1 MSYHGPAI
9 AVFKTMATGRYSAS
23 DRSWSFGM
31 SDHDAL
37 ARQLRDLPDVQ
48 LDALPTYVTKT
59 FLKNSKAP
67 PIERRKSINNS
78 GTEGEEPLIEPSLW
92 DSLMP
97 FQRDGVR
104 YGLERNGNL
113 LLADDMGLGKTLQSL
128 AIASAYSAKWPL
140 LVVCPSSMRFSW
152 KSSVIRWLP
161 SVPEEEVRVVTTG
174 ADDVE
179 DYRVVIISYDLVS
192 KKEFDL
198 KQCQFRVAIIDE
210 SHTLKNYKSQRC
222 KSVTAVLGEAC
233 QHAVLLS
240 GTPALS
246 RPIELYTQICLIDD
260 KLFPFVT
267 DFGMRYC
274 DGRKVNYGGP
284 KDHYDFSGSSNM
296 HELKLLME
304 EKFMLRRLKSDVL
317 SQLPSKQRQMV
328 ILDPNLVKSRVTK
341 QMKSQQ
347 KEMSK
352 VKGGEQRGLLL
363 EWFHSTADAK
373 KVAVKEYLKD
383 MIESGTKF
391 LCFAHHQTM
400 LGMIETLLQEKKVG
414 YIKIDGHTGSEKRKE
429 LCDQFQTSDA
439 KRVALLSITAAS
451 TGLTLT
457 SAQLVLFAELFW
469 NPGILTQAEDRAH
482 RIGQTDSV
490 IVRYLVATGTA
501 DDHLWTL
508 ISQKLDVLNK
518 AGLSKDNFMDKDSGE
533 NIKQVTGGKGKI
545 TSHFTPSPA
554 ATSKTGK
561 AHSTKVVEAKASKE
575 CLRVS
580 STVNLE
586 RELEGISWE
595 DSDFDEESLAQVERG
610 VEKTLDS
617 VQAGTEK
624 STGGGSPV
632 TEPGADSTFDTFDDH
647 ELALLDGCDEEQPSS
662 KKPRI

>member
-1 MSYHGPAI
+1 MNYHAPAI
-9 AVFKTMATGRYSAS
+9 AVFKTMTTGKYNAS
-23 DRSWSFGM
+23 DRSWSFNIK
-31 SDHDAL
+31 DHDAL
-37 ARQLRDLPDVQ
+37 ARKLRDMPEIQ
-48 LDALPTYVTKT
+48 LDALPNYVTKT
-59 FLKNSKAP
+59 FLKAMAAAAGP
-67 PIERRKSINNS
+67 VERRASINN
-78 GTEGEEPLIEPSLW
+78 GEPGEEPMVEPGLW

-97 FQRDGVR
+97 FQKEGVR
-104 YGLERNGNL
+104 YGLARGGNI

-128 AIASAYSAKWPL
+128 AIASAYSRKWPL

-152 KSSVIRWLP
+152 KSAVIRWLP
-161 SVPEEEVRVVTTG
+161 SVPEEDIQVVTSG
-174 ADDVE
+174 ADDV
-179 DYRVVIISYDLVS
+179 DGYRVVVISYDLVS

-198 KQCQFRVAIIDE
+198 KGCQFRVAIIDE

-222 KSVTAVLGEAC
+222 KSVTAVLNEAC

-246 RPIELYTQICLIDD
+246 RPIELYTQICLVED

-274 DGRKVNYGGP
+274 DGRKVNYGGS

-328 ILDPNLVKSRVTK
+328 ILDPNLVRSKITK
-341 QMKSQQ
+341 EMKSQQ
-347 KEMSK
+347 KELASK
-352 VKGGEQRGLLL
+352 KNPSGGENRGLLL

-373 KVAVKEYLKD
+373 RVAVKEYLKD
-383 MIESGTKF
+383 VLETGAKF

-400 LGMIETLLQEKKVG
+400 LTMIEQLLQEKKVG
-414 YIKIDGHTGSEKRKE
+414 YVKIDGTTSSDKRKKY
-429 LCDQFQTSDA
+429 CDDFQTRDS

-490 IVRYLVATGTA
+490 TVRYLVATGTA
-501 DDHLWTL
+501 DDHLWTI

-533 NIKQVTGGKGKI
+533 NIRQTSSKGKI
-545 TSHFTPSPA
+545 TNHFSPSPA
-554 ATSKTGK
+554 ASKTTSKT
-561 AHSTKVVEAKASKE
+561 AQ
-575 CLRVS
+575 S
-580 STVNLE
+580 STAAVAADRTNSSGSE
-586 RELEGISWE
+586 TGKISSSLAGMAWDE
-595 DSDFDEESLAQVERG
+595 DFDE
-610 VEKTLDS
+610 
-617 VQAGTEK
+617 
-624 STGGGSPV
+624 
-632 TEPGADSTFDTFDDH
+632 AD
-647 ELALLDGCDEEQPSS
+647 LALLDGGATEAADGQPEKSKTPEATEDNSFNDDDLALFEDCDMDEPPDS
-662 KKPRI
+662 KKPRNV